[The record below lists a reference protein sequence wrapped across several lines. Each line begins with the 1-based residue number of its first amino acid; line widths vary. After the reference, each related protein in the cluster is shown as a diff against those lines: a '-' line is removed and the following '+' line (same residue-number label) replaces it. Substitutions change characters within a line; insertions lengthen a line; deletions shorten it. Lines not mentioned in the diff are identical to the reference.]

1 MKGKNDVKFDSEFQE
16 IVNRSVLVLEKVRK
30 EYAEAGLPM
39 VTFDDNL
46 CEPNE
51 VLLVYPDGSR
61 KIKNCTTN
69 ELRILP

>member
-16 IVNRSVLVLEKVRK
+16 IVNRSVLVLEQVRK